1 MSGISLE
8 NEKSR
13 KIIRM
18 LLVSVS
24 IVVTI
29 FFVYQ
34 LTTYVNL
41 RNGLLENIQQERTE
55 FIELSRRIDS
65 IEVLIEKI
73 QNDSVFLEKLA
84 RENLGMVKKGEKVF
98 KFKKIDSPIKE

>member
-1 MSGISLE
+1 MSISLE

-24 IVVTI
+24 IVIII

-34 LTTYVNL
+34 LTTYVKL
-41 RNGLLENIQQERTE
+41 RNSLVDNMQKERAN
-55 FIELSRRIDS
+55 FIALSSRIDS

-73 QNDSVFLEKLA
+73 KTDSVFIEKLA

-98 KFKKIDSPIKE
+98 KFKKIDPPIQE